1 MYGGL
6 VDKPETSTNLNL
18 VSSKDTDIARL
29 LSTAFT
35 LIYSIKLEK
44 ITLKLQKVA
53 EDVF

>member
-1 MYGGL
+1 MYSGL

-18 VSSKDTDIARL
+18 VSSKGTDIARL
-29 LSTAFT
+29 LSRAFT
-35 LIYSIKLEK
+35 LIYLIKLEK